1 MATATEILYV
11 DMLTYEQKIEGKILF
26 AFYYDIPNYYDVTDE
41 QLESMFRPSRPT
53 SDEREAC
60 NA

>member
-11 DMLTYEQKIEGKILF
+11 DLMTHEQKMQGWILF

-41 QLESMFRPSRPT
+41 QIESMIRPSCLAAQR
-53 SDEREAC
+53 
-60 NA
+60 